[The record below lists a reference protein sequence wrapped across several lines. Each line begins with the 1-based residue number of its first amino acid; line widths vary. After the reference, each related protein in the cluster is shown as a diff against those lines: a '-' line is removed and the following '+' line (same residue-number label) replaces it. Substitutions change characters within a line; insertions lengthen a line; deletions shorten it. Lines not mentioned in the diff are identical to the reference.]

1 MYMHPFLLVYES
13 VQFHIRTYMYMYP
26 FSDHETEVILLQ
38 SSSRTHHFITG
49 ERERGRRGERLERGR
64 CRGREREK
72 ETEDEQNTK

>member
-1 MYMHPFLLVYES
+1 MYCTCILF
-13 VQFHIRTYMYMYP
+13 T
-26 FSDHETEVILLQ
+26 DHETEVMILQ
-38 SSSRTHHFITG
+38 SPSRTHHFISE

>member
-1 MYMHPFLLVYES
+1 M
-13 VQFHIRTYMYMYP
+13 I
-26 FSDHETEVILLQ
+26 LQ

-49 ERERGRRGERLERGR
+49 EKERGRRGERLERGRRGERLERGR

>member
-1 MYMHPFLLVYES
+1 M
-13 VQFHIRTYMYMYP
+13 
-26 FSDHETEVILLQ
+26 EVMVLQ

-49 ERERGRRGERLERGR
+49 ERERLERGR

>member
-1 MYMHPFLLVYES
+1 M
-13 VQFHIRTYMYMYP
+13 I
-26 FSDHETEVILLQ
+26 LQ

-64 CRGREREK
+64 CRGRERERGRRGERLERGRCRGREREK